1 MRVDRL
7 AAALL
12 IIGAGI
18 GATAIDAHEADAI
31 QPEHYCQLFSKV
43 RDNLSGTFGAKVDP
57 LTRFAGVDVIC
68 DQKAMVFRQQI
79 DLRSGDVD
87 KTWVAQRSRHWSK
100 TYCNRHRAFA
110 EAIRSG
116 WTISTVLL
124 LSDGQSLRID
134 AACHDAEA

>member
-7 AAALL
+7 AATLL

-18 GATAIDAHEADAI
+18 GATAIDAHEADPI
-31 QPEHYCQLFSKV
+31 RPEHYCQLFSKV
-43 RDNLSGTFGAKVDP
+43 RDNLSGTVGAKVDP
-57 LTRFAGVDVIC
+57 LTRFSGIDVMC

-79 DLRSGDVD
+79 DLRSRDVD
-87 KTWVAQRSRHWSK
+87 KTWVAQRSHHWSK
-100 TYCNRHRAFA
+100 TYCSRHPAFA
-110 EAIRSG
+110 EAIRHG
-116 WTISTVLL
+116 WTISTVLS